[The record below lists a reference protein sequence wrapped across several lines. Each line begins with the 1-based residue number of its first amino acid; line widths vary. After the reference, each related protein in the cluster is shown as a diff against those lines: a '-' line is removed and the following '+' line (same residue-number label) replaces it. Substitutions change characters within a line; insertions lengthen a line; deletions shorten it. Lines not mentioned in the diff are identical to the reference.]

1 MDQSMKM
8 LNGGEASS
16 ILLVFLGL
24 VLLADLLSTFLR
36 RLFA

>member
-1 MDQSMKM
+1 M

-24 VLLADLLSTFLR
+24 VLLADGLSNALR
-36 RLFA
+36 RLLR